1 MKKIYITAK
10 INSIEVITFVVLCL
24 LFMVEAKGNDN
35 EKGVVTTIRDGKLER
50 CENNSWKQLIVGQEV
65 SPGDRLRTDKVAVVI
80 VQFPDVGQFVIG
92 PSSDIEMGKDP
103 KDFQVKMDR
112 GALWLKSDLPK
123 GNKASISTSLATAG
137 IRGTAFSVIFGEDG
151 GCVCTC
157 SGNVEVV
164 LKNGKTIKVPKGKY
178 VPVVSDTPVPEKAH
192 SSAPLLGNMD
202 TGTDS
207 GFNRCFKRRKKDTV
221 SKEQPEENTGTGFD
235 FCFNCHMKDG
245 KGKLKQDWK

>member
-1 MKKIYITAK
+1 MPIRTHL
-10 INSIEVITFVVLCL
+10 VVAIAFLSVCL
-24 LFMVEAKGNDN
+24 IFIIKALGADKGT
-35 EKGVVTTIRDGKLER
+35 GVVASIRDGKLER
-50 CENNSWKQLIVGQEV
+50 IEKDGCKPLTVGHEV
-65 SPGDRLRTDKVAVVI
+65 FYGDRLRTDKTAVAI
-80 VQFPDVGQFVIG
+80 IDFPAIGRFVIG

-103 KDFQVKMDR
+103 KVFQVKMGR

-202 TGTDS
+202 TRTDS

-221 SKEQPEENTGTGFD
+221 SKEQTEENTGTGFD
-235 FCFNCHMKDG
+235 FCFNCHIIGG